1 MHLFPSISAKILS
14 ALESTPYA
22 CTELIPLSGGYVNF
36 VYRGI
41 LVSALPTTPPTAQ
54 VIVKHAEPYVAANS
68 DWKSS
73 VTRSYYEALM
83 LRAMKDLP
91 ATKFINVTTTSP
103 ILYEYHT
110 ESHTAIFSDLPE
122 SSQLQ
127 VYLST
132 HELDEADV
140 FKIGVS
146 LGRWM
151 RNFHEW
157 SATLDQSSLREE
169 IRAIFEGSIEV
180 FRRLQQ
186 RLKTEVVAS
195 EDQLIHGDFGC
206 RNVLLSNGPLSA
218 EFCPLDLRVIDWEL
232 SQLGSIAVD
241 LGQMFAE
248 LYALS
253 HFHSVTAASAM
264 ISSFMAGYGSLRDEL
279 AFRVALEFGMHL
291 SLWPCREPANNGDQ
305 LVKRCVCLGKDMI
318 VHAEEKDKLWFR
330 SGILDSIFDF
340 EEPRRFQTPDDL

>member
-169 IRAIFEGSIEV
+169 IRGNHVMAEMKYSITYGRLKESIAMYPAIFEGSIEV

-206 RNVLLSNGPLSA
+206 R
-218 EFCPLDLRVIDWEL
+218 
-232 SQLGSIAVD
+232 
-241 LGQMFAE
+241 
-248 LYALS
+248 
-253 HFHSVTAASAM
+253 
-264 ISSFMAGYGSLRDEL
+264 
-279 AFRVALEFGMHL
+279 
-291 SLWPCREPANNGDQ
+291 
-305 LVKRCVCLGKDMI
+305 K
-318 VHAEEKDKLWFR
+318 
-330 SGILDSIFDF
+330 
-340 EEPRRFQTPDDL
+340 